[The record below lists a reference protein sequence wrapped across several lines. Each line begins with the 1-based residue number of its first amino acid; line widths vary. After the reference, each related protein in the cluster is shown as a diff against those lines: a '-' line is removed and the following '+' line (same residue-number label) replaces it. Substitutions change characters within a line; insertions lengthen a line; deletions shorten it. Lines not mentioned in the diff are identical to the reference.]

1 MEERGGMGGTK
12 HERGQEEGKEKMV
25 SAFRKEKM
33 VSAFKD
39 VSSQLV

>member
-25 SAFRKEKM
+25 SAF
-33 VSAFKD
+33 KD